1 MNDGYQLAE
10 LRGRNKYSK
19 RLGKGQVIVFTVQKY
34 DGIDFFSTGNTL
46 SNSGITYVGEIK
58 NYDDP
63 NNPRPFKKYKNY
75 MIDWS
80 KLANLR
86 AEALRRN
93 SIPLLVVFFEDYTIV
108 WDITNIDIDSR
119 RKWEWVNKDG
129 QNYGKK
135 EYQLMTYLYEKEI
148 LWKEDKQATE
158 QKMKLLS

>member
-1 MNDGYQLAE
+1 MSGYQLAE
-10 LRGRNKYSK
+10 LRGRTKYSK
-19 RLGKGQVIVFTVQKY
+19 RFGKRQIIVFTANQY

-63 NNPRPFKKYKNY
+63 NHPRPFKMYENY

-86 AEALRRN
+86 AEAISKN
-93 SIPLLVVFFEDYTIV
+93 SIPLLVVFFEDYTVV
-108 WDITNIDIDSR
+108 WDLRDIDIDSR
-119 RKWEWVNKDG
+119 RRWEFVNKDG

-135 EYQLMTYLYEKEI
+135 ECQLMTYLYEKEI

-158 QKMKLLS
+158 QKMRLLS